1 MIIAVSNR
9 TKNDIIKYYG
19 IDPEKIKVIY
29 QSCDDEFKNKSSNL
43 LLNYNYKN
51 KLTKPYFIFV
61 GGTEKRK
68 NLIFLLKVLKAQR
81 NLNIICVGKKDS
93 NYDNIKN
100 YINQNKIDNQIN
112 FIKAKTTKDLA
123 SLYKNSLGLIY
134 PSIDEGFGIPIIEA
148 MNCSIPIIIPKN
160 EICKEIGGKY
170 SFYFIQNNI
179 KSILEQLNY
188 IINNK
193 EEVKLRVLKNNDYVK
208 KFSNKKQG
216 EQLIELYQSLV
227 YEQKNLDKIIYKTCT
242 HLQSGGVIL
251 YPTDTV
257 WGIGCDA
264 TNEAAIKKYSLKKRS
279 KEKGLILL
287 MSSKEMLDHYIN
299 DIPSIASEILKNN
312 NEPTTIIYK
321 NPINLPKLLIHQNSI
336 AVRLVGKCFIHELI
350 KNLTNQ

>member
-1 MIIAVSNR
+1 MSLADSKNDFFLYTTKKNINFPLPDKTKIITPHKFVNNFIWRSILSAYDINKKNVEIFHGLSNEIPVGLKTKSIVTIHDLLFIKYPQFYNYFDRKIYDLKSRYACKNSNMIIAVSNR
-9 TKNDIIKYYG
+9 TKYDIIKYYG

-148 MNCSIPIIIPKN
+148 MNCSIPVITPKN

-170 SFYFIQNNI
+170 SFYFTQNNI
-179 KSILEQLNY
+179 KSILDQLNY

-227 YEQKNLDKIIYKTCT
+227 YE
-242 HLQSGGVIL
+242 H
-251 YPTDTV
+251 
-257 WGIGCDA
+257 
-264 TNEAAIKKYSLKKRS
+264 KKS
-279 KEKGLILL
+279 
-287 MSSKEMLDHYIN
+287 
-299 DIPSIASEILKNN
+299 
-312 NEPTTIIYK
+312 
-321 NPINLPKLLIHQNSI
+321 
-336 AVRLVGKCFIHELI
+336 
-350 KNLTNQ
+350 